1 MLRFEMETGR
11 SPQQS
16 TLFSNLIGEPAL
28 LWKVYNIETGKIM
41 KAGFES
47 EDDAKDWVDTRFE
60 DLADEYAVEEM
71 DQDEED
77 DWREANEED
86 ADEVVAAP
94 VAEDEVE
101 YADDDDEFLDEDD
114 EDSDEE
120 SLDEVFEDEDDED

>member
-101 YADDDDEFLDEDD
+101 FADDYDEYLDEDD